1 MSSFGIPGF
10 PQDDKFWRIEWI
22 DNPITY
28 PDDEIRIKLYLS
40 QLIDDFE
47 KPLNNSSLY
56 FHHGKPLGQEVVVK
70 IGFLPFFKIGSIWK
84 NGIQQPELPSY
95 FHSFK
100 FSFSLKDTEELVL
113 TRYGQYGRKPP
124 NEEITWEDIL
134 ISKDYRIAGKDVLK
148 RKSVVVVHNCG
159 GFSEVIIPSIVI
171 FQSCYISSFKAAS
184 KIIFGQIEKMIDP
197 NFSGMLEEYP
207 DVFKACLFKDYKD
220 EEALILGN
228 LYVNEI
234 AKKEIKKLRNNL
246 KLQKNSLSE
255 SITSVRVNFPFDH
268 IDISAE
274 GKILPNKDND
284 RAGRRFFVTRLN
296 VLKADFPFIKIC
308 IERKNDGRKGKEIDD
323 DLQPA
328 YSGNKPKIIGNNPL
342 DVYQIVDEDV
352 SINLDQVQFDFLSG
366 VNIQG
371 IEFVKDEKE
380 TQQYKSATLVK
391 QDNQDIDLISTG
403 DARNTGTG
411 ARGITEKDK
420 EPPISLDEFIQILSY
435 CKDAGLNI
443 KSIPISS
450 SYHVYKG
457 CIVNEYFRVTSV
469 NSWNKTEDKSR
480 YRYFIVAE
488 LYYKGTYNYL
498 VDLEPKGTS
507 ALSIILFRSKNGMS
521 INSEQLVFFM
531 RDTAKFNAWPLD
543 SNQHSYQSAWFI
555 ERMQHNRKGVNQTVV
570 DTILKKL
577 NL

>member
-22 DNPITY
+22 DSPITY

-56 FHHGKPLGQEVVVK
+56 FQQGKLLGQEIIVK

-84 NGIQQPELPSY
+84 NGIQQLELPSY
-95 FHSFK
+95 FHSFE

-113 TRYGQYGRKPP
+113 TRHGQYGRKFP
-124 NEEITWEDIL
+124 NEEITWEHIL
-134 ISKDYRIAGKDVLK
+134 TPRDYRIAGKDVLK
-148 RKSVVVVHNCG
+148 GKSVVVIRNCG
-159 GFSEVIIPSIVI
+159 DFSEVIIPSIVI

-207 DVFKACLFKDYKD
+207 DVFKACLFKDYRD

-228 LYVNEI
+228 LYVNPI
-234 AKKEIKKLRNNL
+234 AKKEIRKLRNNL

-268 IDISAE
+268 IEMSAE

-284 RAGRRFFVTRLN
+284 STGRRFFVTRLN
-296 VLKADFPFIKIC
+296 ILKADLPFIKIS
-308 IERKNDGRKGKEIDD
+308 IDRKNDGRKGKDVD
-323 DLQPA
+323 NNLQPA
-328 YSGNKPKIIGNNPL
+328 YSGNKPKVTGNNPL
-342 DVYQIVDEDV
+342 DVYQIVDDDV
-352 SINLDQVQFDFLSG
+352 SINLDQIQFDFLSG

-371 IEFVKDEKE
+371 IEIVKDEKE
-380 TQQYKSATLVK
+380 VQQYKSATLVRK
-391 QDNQDIDLISTG
+391 DNQDTDLISTG
-403 DARNTGTG
+403 DARNIGNG

-420 EPPISLDEFIQILSY
+420 DPPASLEEFIQILSY
-435 CKDAGLNI
+435 CKEAGLSI

-457 CIVNEYFRVTSV
+457 CIVNEYFRVNSV
-469 NSWNKTEDKSR
+469 NSWNKTEDESR
-480 YRYFIVAE
+480 YRYFIIAE

-507 ALSIILFRSKNGMS
+507 ALSIILFRSKNGMP
-521 INSEQLVFFM
+521 INSAQLVFFM
-531 RDTAKFNAWPLD
+531 RDTAKSNAWPLD
-543 SNQHSYQSAWFI
+543 SNQYSYQSAWFI